1 MLQFVKGLG
10 FEKTTDPEDP
20 SLMLVTKYLS
30 D

>member
-20 SLMLVTKYLS
+20 LAYACYKVSE
-30 D
+30 